1 VSGNNRPI
9 MGRTI
14 SAVLFLALAA
24 CAKAPAPEQRIE
36 SNQAAPAEA
45 VKAPAH
51 AATDPHA
58 SFTRLPVQ
66 DVAGLLESKKAR
78 AVDANGADTR
88 KEYGTL
94 PGAVLLSNA
103 RTFDATELPQDKST
117 ELVFY
122 CGSTS
127 CNAAPKAAARA
138 QELGYTAVKVMPEGI
153 RGWVKAGK
161 PVDKLDV

>member
-1 VSGNNRPI
+1 
-9 MGRTI
+9 MT
-14 SAVLFLALAA
+14 AVLVLGLGA
-24 CAKAPAPEQRIE
+24 CAKESAPEQRIQ
-36 SNQAAPAEA
+36 SNQAAPAGA
-45 VKAPAH
+45 AKASPAQ
-51 AATDPHA
+51 AAADPHQ
-58 SFTRLPVQ
+58 SFTRLPVEE
-66 DVAGLLESKKAR
+66 VAGLLESKKAR

-103 RTFDATELPQDKST
+103 RTFDVTELPEDKST

-138 QELGYTAVKVMPEGI
+138 KELGYTAVKVMPEGI

>member
-1 VSGNNRPI
+1 M

-14 SAVLFLALAA
+14 TAALVLGLGA
-24 CAKAPAPEQRIE
+24 CANEPAPEQRIQAK
-36 SNQAAPAEA
+36 QAAPAQA
-45 VKAPAH
+45 GKAAPAH
-51 AATDPHA
+51 ADTDPHA
-58 SFTRLPVQ
+58 SFTRLPVEE
-66 DVAGLLESKKAR
+66 VAGLLESKKAR
-78 AVDANGADTR
+78 AVDANGTDTR

-103 RTFDATELPQDKST
+103 CTFDATELPEDKST

-138 QELGYTAVKVMPEGI
+138 KELGYTAVKVMPEGI

-161 PVDKLDV
+161 SVDKLDV

>member
-1 VSGNNRPI
+1 
-9 MGRTI
+9 MT
-14 SAVLFLALAA
+14 AVLVLVLGLAA
-24 CAKAPAPEQRIE
+24 CAKEPAPEQRIQ

-45 VKAPAH
+45 VKVSPAQ
-51 AATDPHA
+51 ATADPHA
-58 SFTRLPVQ
+58 SFARLPVE

-103 RTFDATELPQDKST
+103 RTFDATELPEDKST

-138 QELGYTAVKVMPEGI
+138 KELGYTAVKVMPEGI